1 MQLKDWEREH
11 LKIGVSTT
19 LRSKRFRGSR
29 MTMSVKLG
37 SETYGE
43 PDRRRKAT
51 FPVLF
56 GPVLR
61 AGRAVQRSRAR
72 ELDRVAGA
80 VRSRYERPV
89 SSDDVSRD

>member
-1 MQLKDWEREH
+1 
-11 LKIGVSTT
+11 
-19 LRSKRFRGSR
+19 

-43 PDRRRKAT
+43 PDRGRNSGSNQAPRIIGGAQEGN
-51 FPVLF
+51 FPVLLS
-56 GPVLR
+56 VLCLR

-80 VRSRYERPV
+80 VRSK
-89 SSDDVSRD
+89 